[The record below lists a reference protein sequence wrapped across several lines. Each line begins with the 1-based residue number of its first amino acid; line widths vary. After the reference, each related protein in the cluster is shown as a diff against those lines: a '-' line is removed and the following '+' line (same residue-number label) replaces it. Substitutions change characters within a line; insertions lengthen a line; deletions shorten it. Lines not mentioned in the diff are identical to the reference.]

1 MTCTEVIKISL
12 FMNLYV
18 LTGISVNILQ
28 TVTLLFI
35 DHHRTSVE
43 VHTLFKII
51 GFHRSKQM
59 AIAKS
64 ESGSKVK
71 HMNKGQFAKKR
82 VQVAYLGLL
91 HIWVL
96 AFGNKYYLRVCYNP
110 QFIVTQSL
118 RNLRLF
124 FSFCGNPICVQPMTG
139 PGHQELSSPPFLS
152 FITFLKNNEKGNE
165 LPAISKI

>member
-1 MTCTEVIKISL
+1 
-12 FMNLYV
+12 
-18 LTGISVNILQ
+18 
-28 TVTLLFI
+28 
-35 DHHRTSVE
+35 
-43 VHTLFKII
+43 
-51 GFHRSKQM
+51 M

-71 HMNKGQFAKKR
+71 HMNKGQFGKKK

-91 HIWVL
+91 QIWVL